1 MCPVTERG
9 KNDYPY
15 RMFSVMSGQAGQADA
30 SVAVVESLL
39 GVVAG
44 RLPFDVAEA
53 LLVDALIVYLDGKQV
68 STSKSSWFGWVR
80 FLQRNAARKR
90 ISDLDISIDR
100 ICTRAADGVDVVDVE
115 AIWHGV
121 VGGRALSSKVGT
133 ISYHVADGKVSKI
146 YTHKKNYIFIYGPSI
161 TNSFVFYTWV
171 VRMMLWR
178 FLAGV

>member
-1 MCPVTERG
+1 
-9 KNDYPY
+9 
-15 RMFSVMSGQAGQADA
+15 MFSVMSGQAGQADA

-68 STSKSSWFGWVR
+68 SASKSSWFGWVR

-100 ICTRAADGVDVVDVE
+100 IC
-115 AIWHGV
+115 
-121 VGGRALSSKVGT
+121 
-133 ISYHVADGKVSKI
+133 HVADGKVSKI
-146 YTHKKNYIFIYGPSI
+146 YTHKKTIFLSMGQVSPTALFSTLGWY
-161 TNSFVFYTWV
+161 
-171 VRMMLWR
+171 
-178 FLAGV
+178 A